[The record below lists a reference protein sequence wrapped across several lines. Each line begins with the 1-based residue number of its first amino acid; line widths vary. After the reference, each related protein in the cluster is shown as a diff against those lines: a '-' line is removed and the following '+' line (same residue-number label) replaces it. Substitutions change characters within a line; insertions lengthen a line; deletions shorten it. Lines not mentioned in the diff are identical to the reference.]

1 MLPSPSFS
9 LNETDKKIREREKI
23 SSFPPGKH
31 PPPALSFRVSY
42 ENFPLSPL
50 SSPPLGRARFWLDDF
65 CPSFVPIRKIGRKRG
80 KRGRRGGGVAPII
93 NYSGVGPVQGRKYR
107 LDTGERGLTT
117 FNEVA
122 SSRYT
127 SKGRWRGRR

>member
-1 MLPSPSFS
+1 MLPLPSFS
-9 LNETDKKIREREKI
+9 LNETDKKIRERE
-23 SSFPPGKH
+23 
-31 PPPALSFRVSY
+31 REY
-42 ENFPLSPL
+42 PLSRPVNIRPPHFHSVFLMKTFL
-50 SSPPLGRARFWLDDF
+50 SRLYHPPLGRARFWLDDF